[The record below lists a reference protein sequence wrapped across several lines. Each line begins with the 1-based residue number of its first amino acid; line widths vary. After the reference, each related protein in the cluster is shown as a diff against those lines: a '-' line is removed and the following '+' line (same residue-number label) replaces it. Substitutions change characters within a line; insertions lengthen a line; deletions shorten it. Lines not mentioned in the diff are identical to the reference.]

1 MEYSSSIKLSDPRWR
16 MVSDPSLTMN
26 DVTMTSLPPPPP
38 PPLEGK
44 KDRISILPIN
54 STI

>member
-1 MEYSSSIKLSDPRWR
+1 MEYSSSIKLSDARWR

-26 DVTMTSLPPPPP
+26 DVTMTPLFPR
-38 PPLEGK
+38 LEGK
-44 KDRISILPIN
+44 NDRISILPIN